1 MNNKSIIDTY
11 STVYDIDLVIANQHT
26 TLEKLRR
33 LYKYEDNSNLVEDT
47 MIGLATTSLVVNKKT
62 NRKSVLVKI
71 NKLEIPKDTDKKLEL
86 VNIAAHEAMHVLCDI
101 YSHVG
106 AEVVFNNQEPSAYFL
121 GWITQNIYKTM
132 ISK

>member
-11 STVYDIDLVIANQHT
+11 STIYDVDLVIANQHT

-33 LYKYEDNSNLVEDT
+33 LYQYEDNSNLIEDT
-47 MIGLATTSLVVNKKT
+47 TKGLATTSTVVNKKT
-62 NRKSVLVKI
+62 NRKTVLVKI
-71 NKLEIPKDTDKKLEL
+71 NKLELPKDADKKLEL
-86 VNIAAHEAMHVLCDI
+86 VNIAAHEAMHVLSDI
-101 YSHVG
+101 YSYVG
-106 AEVVFNNQEPSAYFL
+106 AEVTFYNQEPAAYFL

>member
-11 STVYDIDLVIANQHT
+11 STIYDVDLVIANQHT

-33 LYKYEDNSNLVEDT
+33 LYRYEDNSNLIEDT
-47 MIGLATTSLVVNKKT
+47 TKGLATTSTVVNKKT
-62 NRKSVLVKI
+62 NRKAVLVKI
-71 NKLEIPKDTDKKLEL
+71 NKLELPKDADKKLEL
-86 VNIAAHEAMHVLCDI
+86 VNIAAHEAMHVLSDI
-101 YSHVG
+101 YSYVG
-106 AEVVFNNQEPSAYFL
+106 AEVTFDNQEPAAYFL